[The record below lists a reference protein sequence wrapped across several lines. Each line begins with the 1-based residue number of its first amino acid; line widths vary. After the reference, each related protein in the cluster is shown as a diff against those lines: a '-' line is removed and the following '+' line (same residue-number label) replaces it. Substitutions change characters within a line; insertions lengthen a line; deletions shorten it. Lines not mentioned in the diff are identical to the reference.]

1 MEYALKWSIYGVDV
15 DVPEHI
21 YMSMYV
27 CICAYKYIYNFR
39 YNLIEN
45 IYNAGIY
52 ISKLHFKEDNES

>member
-1 MEYALKWSIYGVDV
+1 MEYSLKWSIYGVDV

-27 CICAYKYIYNFR
+27 CIGAYKYIYNFR

-45 IYNAGIY
+45 IYKCWDIY
-52 ISKLHFKEDNES
+52 FQTTFQRR